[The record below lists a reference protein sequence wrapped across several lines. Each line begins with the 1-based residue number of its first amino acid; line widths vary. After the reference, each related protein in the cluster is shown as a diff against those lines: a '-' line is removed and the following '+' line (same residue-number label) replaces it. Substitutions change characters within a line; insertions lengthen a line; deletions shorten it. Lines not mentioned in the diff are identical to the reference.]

1 MQKPLTFTG
10 SLPHGL
16 SIEGVIYKLFEMR
29 EAFLADMIEAEVDSG
44 GAGNSIHYNAQ
55 LAVRQITRVS
65 DDAGNEYKGPFV
77 VSMIKKR
84 GDFLALRGAQIE
96 LDRLGN
102 EEPSA
107 CATTGA
113 PSS

>member
-1 MQKPLTFTG
+1 MQKPLTHSG
-10 SLPHGL
+10 VLPHGL
-16 SIEGVIYKLFEMR
+16 SIEGVIYKHFDMR

-55 LAVRQITRVS
+55 LAVRQLTRVR
-65 DDAGNEYKGPFV
+65 DDGGSEYTGPFV

-84 GDFLALRGAQIE
+84 GDFLALRQGQLK
-96 LDRLGN
+96 LDELGN
-102 EEPSA
+102 AEPGASEN
-107 CATTGA
+107 TGA

>member
-1 MQKPLTFTG
+1 MQKPLTYTG
-10 SLPHGL
+10 TLPHGL
-16 SIEGVIYKLFEMR
+16 SIEGLVYRHFAMR

-55 LAVRQITRVS
+55 LAVRQLTSIN
-65 DDAGNEYKGPFV
+65 DGAGNEYRGPFV

-84 GDFLALRGAQIE
+84 GDFLALRGAQLE

-107 CATTGA
+107 SVTVGA
-113 PSS
+113 PSN

>member
-1 MQKPLTFTG
+1 MQKPLTHSG
-10 SLPHGL
+10 VLPHGL
-16 SIEGVIYKLFEMR
+16 SIEGVIYKHFDMR

-55 LAVRQITRVS
+55 LAVRQMTRVHDGS
-65 DDAGNEYKGPFV
+65 GQEYTGPFV

-84 GDFLALRGAQIE
+84 GDFLALRQGQLK
-96 LDRLGN
+96 LDELGN
-102 EEPSA
+102 AEPGASEN
-107 CATTGA
+107 TGA